1 LSPAAPAGSAAVV
14 ERLVRDGA
22 AVVFSLVEHGPLPT
36 RLSTP
41 SRPWAGRRGRSGPT
55 SATWRPCGDCSR
67 RPDGAW
73 EPSTS
78 WSTKRG
84 RAADA
89 DAHRS
94 DDRGGVRPRHGD
106 HAKGVVFAIR
116 HACARA
122 GGSSTSRP
130 SRRCCRRQ
138 HGDLQRSKAAIEQR
152 LTVLL
157 EVAEQASRAHPN
169 RSTER
174 VFWRLPAALLVNL
187 WQMTL
192 RAEGGDA
199 LCLVE
204 LRGSEPL
211 TPCMPSRDQVV
222 KRRWS
227 RRLRWSCSEL
237 G

>member
-1 LSPAAPAGSAAVV
+1 MSPAAPAGSAAVV

-122 GGSSTSRP
+122 LDRRHLDRRDGAADASTAIYSAARRRSSSGSRCCWRSLSRP
-130 SRRCCRRQ
+130 
-138 HGDLQRSKAAIEQR
+138 
-152 LTVLL
+152 
-157 EVAEQASRAHPN
+157 SRAHPN
-169 RSTER
+169 RSTQR

-204 LRGSEPL
+204 LRGFEPL
-211 TPCMPSRDQVV
+211 TPCMPCSFGPLSHPRSAACVPA
-222 KRRWS
+222 
-227 RRLRWSCSEL
+227 RRLL
-237 G
+237 